1 MATNANSVDFIQTN
15 PVYID
20 DTTALVLNEFQD
32 KQIYM
37 AIINLVAKTQQQFEA
52 LLVNI
57 AEQRR
62 LPIAIGEQLTEI
74 GRQVGVQR
82 TVEDDNDFRSAI
94 YLASIKRRA
103 DGTRDS
109 IAQALYVSTGFYPLL
124 YSGLYRQ
131 VDIGLKG
138 EILPSYE
145 TIQEILGILPLNTA
159 YRIIKLP
166 RTGSPFGFANNANA
180 KGFGSRSQVGG
191 DVGGMSSLRAALPIP
206 KQRTTNKLP
215 YVQVGYV
222 DAGYV
227 EPI

>member
-1 MATNANSVDFIQTN
+1 MTTNVNTVDFIKTN
-15 PVYID
+15 PIYID
-20 DTTALVLNEFQD
+20 DATALVLNEFQD

-52 LLVNI
+52 LLVEL
-57 AEQRR
+57 AEARR
-62 LPIAIGEQLTEI
+62 LPLAVGEQLTEI
-74 GRQVGVQR
+74 GRQIGLQR
-82 TVEDDNDFRSAI
+82 TVDDDNDFRSAI

-109 IAQALYVSTGFYPLL
+109 VSQALYVSTGFYPLL

-131 VDIGLKG
+131 VDIGLRG

-145 TIQEILGILPLNTA
+145 TIQEIIGILPLNTA
-159 YRIIKLP
+159 YRVIKLP

-180 KGFGSRSQVGG
+180 LGFGSRSQVGG
-191 DVGGMSSLRAALPIP
+191 DAGGMPSLRASVPVP
-206 KQRTTNKLP
+206 TQRTTNKLP
-215 YVQVGYV
+215 YVQIGYV